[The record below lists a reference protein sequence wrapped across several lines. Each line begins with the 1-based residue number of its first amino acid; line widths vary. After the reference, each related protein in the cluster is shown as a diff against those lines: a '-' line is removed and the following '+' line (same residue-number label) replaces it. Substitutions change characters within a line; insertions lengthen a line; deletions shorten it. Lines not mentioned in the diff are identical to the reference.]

1 MKCLKFNAAIPFQYN
16 FAGKFTAPN
25 AEWMHLTRQL
35 FDFEL
40 FVVTRGTLY
49 IADAE
54 REHTVET
61 GQFLLMP
68 PTLKQHGFHASD
80 CAFYWLHFTPLTPWE
95 ALPEEPSAEPDAIT
109 LTIPETGTLRSL
121 ERMVVLMKQLSDS
134 ERRYGLKCLNN
145 FHASVILSE
154 LSAQCRIRRRYDSA
168 SSSSQLYN
176 DLVDYINLNI
186 CTNLRVSDVAD
197 YFGYNEKYLTTL
209 FRQLSGMSI
218 KQFILV
224 RKMERAKAELSETN
238 HSIAQIGYNIGYSDP
253 HNFTSAFKRIT
264 GLTPSDYRASYSQR
278 RLYKT

>member
-1 MKCLKFNAAIPFQYN
+1 MKCMKFNAAIPFQYN

-95 ALPEEPSAEPDAIT
+95 DLPEEPTAEPDAIT